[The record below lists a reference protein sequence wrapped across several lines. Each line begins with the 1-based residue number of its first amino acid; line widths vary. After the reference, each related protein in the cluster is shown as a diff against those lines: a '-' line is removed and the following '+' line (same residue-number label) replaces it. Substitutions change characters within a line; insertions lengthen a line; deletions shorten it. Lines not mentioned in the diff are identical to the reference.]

1 MNPVAKVEEHE
12 PPGPPPRRHLTAKG
26 RMLVA
31 AAN

>member
-1 MNPVAKVEEHE
+1 MNPPDAYE
-12 PPGPPPRRHLTAKG
+12 PLGQPPRRHLTAKG